1 MNINT
6 GYVDNASAIRD
17 EKRRSPLDR
26 DVSGDDI
33 NGNQTESVHDEHNC
47 TMSCVTESHVVVS
60 YPITV

>member
-33 NGNQTESVHDEHNC
+33 NGNVDRGFGGTPS
-47 TMSCVTESHVVVS
+47 
-60 YPITV
+60 